1 MWYVLGNFR
10 ETLLPAIEPGME
22 ARVNLVGYPGRTFHG
37 VVQGIA
43 WSVLSPSGQAAGL
56 LPKIDP
62 TLNWA
67 RLAQRI
73 PVRIILDAIPAR
85 RPVSNGNDGGRHD
98 HRLPAGRQ
106 TAERS
111 GHAGRLRAMTT
122 APPAEAVIPPED
134 PALRFIRLEL
144 APSRQRWIATLGFTG
159 LALIG
164 VLATVTFR
172 IPYPVLVF
180 AGILLLTV
188 PPAHRPFRQAV
199 EVTGAA
205 FLGAGFAILL
215 AVTTYDQPWLYLPL
229 QCAALTV
236 LLVLS
241 RVTAARAAFILAA
254 LVLSFAEPA
263 YLPDPQGAI
272 DAALFNALALAGTAW
287 AVAAATA
294 PFAPPATREEAP
306 VPPGRGELVGF
317 ALLALT
323 AIGLQMLFYNT
334 INLPEIRTGV
344 IAVLLTADPDLRA
357 VWRRMPLR
365 QLCAASLRGAR
376 IADDRG
382 RRASDGRSRLFCCA
396 RGDAAISPQAG
407 SRMAARVSPLPPC
420 RARSP

>member
-1 MWYVLGNFR
+1 M
-10 ETLLPAIEPGME
+10 
-22 ARVNLVGYPGRTFHG
+22 
-37 VVQGIA
+37 
-43 WSVLSPSGQAAGL
+43 
-56 LPKIDP
+56 K
-62 TLNWA
+62 
-67 RLAQRI
+67 
-73 PVRIILDAIPAR
+73 
-85 RPVSNGNDGGRHD
+85 
-98 HRLPAGRQ
+98 
-106 TAERS
+106 
-111 GHAGRLRAMTT
+111 T
-122 APPAEAVIPPED
+122 APGAEAVVPPED

-144 APSRQRWIATLGFTG
+144 APSPESWIATLGFTG
-159 LALIG
+159 LALLG
-164 VLATVTFR
+164 VFATVTFR

-180 AGILLLTV
+180 AGILMLTV

-199 EVTGAA
+199 ETTVAA

-241 RVTAARAAFILAA
+241 RITAARAAFILAA

-294 PFAPPATREEAP
+294 PFAPPAIREEAP
-306 VPPGRGELVGF
+306 VPPGRRELIGF
-317 ALLALT
+317 ALLAVS

-344 IAVLLTADPDLRA
+344 IAVLLTADPNLRA

-365 QLCAASLRGAR
+365 QLCAAGCAALALLMIAAGAPLMDDLGFFAVTAASCYFAAGWVAHGSPR
-376 IADDRG
+376 IAYACVPGAVTVTLVLPLDVRFVTDIVP
-382 RRASDGRSRLFCCA
+382 SLLNV
-396 RGDAAISPQAG
+396 AG
-407 SRMAARVSPLPPC
+407 AMWGFLVTALIALLLAPLVEQHAE
-420 RARSP
+420 RQS